1 MADAATAIEAPVQT
15 VRTAPSGLFA
25 SFAAPQYPRLWLGG
39 WMGNL
44 TRPMSIFIATY
55 TVNALTDSA
64 LLVQAVGAV
73 GATPM
78 FLGGALGGVI
88 SDRLDR
94 KRTILAMTAF
104 MVPVALLLAA
114 VNLAGEMRAWM
125 VYPFIFLMGIGGM
138 LDMTTRR
145 AMVYDF
151 VGESRATNAVAL
163 EALSMTL
170 AFMLGAFAAGAVI
183 DVFGTGEAFLV
194 VAILLRRILSA
205 YSRRGGPPDLRLGR
219 HGRVPC

>member
-1 MADAATAIEAPVQT
+1 VADAATAIDAPAAT
-15 VRTAPSGLFA
+15 RIGPSGLFA
-25 SFAAPQYPRLWLGG
+25 AFSVHQYGRLWAGG
-39 WMGNL
+39 WLGNL
-44 TRPMSIFIATY
+44 TRPMTIFICTY

-78 FLGGALGGVI
+78 LLGGALGGAI

-94 KRTILAMTAF
+94 KLTIMAMTAV
-104 MVPVALLLAA
+104 MVPCSLVIAAVALAGALA
-114 VNLAGEMRAWM
+114 AWM

-145 AMVYDF
+145 ALVYDF
-151 VGESRATNAVAL
+151 VGEARATNAVAL

-170 AFMLGAFAAGAVI
+170 AFMLGSLLAGAI
-183 DVFGTGEAFLV
+183 LDVFGAGEAFLAV
-194 VAILLRRILSA
+194 GVW
-205 YSRRGGPPDLRLGR
+205 
-219 HGRVPC
+219 